1 MMTCRQ
7 ATRLASEEMD
17 RALAGSERFALK
29 LHTLLCV
36 GCRHYRQQLSFIRQ
50 ACRHESAGDEQD
62 SPPPPSA
69 ID

>member
-7 ATRLASEEMD
+7 ATQLASEEMD
-17 RALAGSERFALK
+17 RTLAGSERFALK

-50 ACRHESAGDEQD
+50 ACRRENAGAEKD
-62 SPPPPSA
+62 SPPPSSA
-69 ID
+69 TD